1 MMKVVVF
8 GASGGIGNHVV
19 QQALEKGYGVRGVY
33 RSSST
38 ARLEP
43 NLDVK
48 YVSDF
53 FNRQNLAEVIAGADA
68 VISCLGSRRKNP
80 KNPWSKVTSP
90 LDLMELFSRSLIE
103 AMTALAMPKR
113 LAIVSAAGV
122 GTSAPLVHPVLR
134 FVFDHSTVGLEYKD
148 LARMENQVERS
159 NLDWTIVR
167 PVTLTTGQ
175 LTNKVKICSHY
186 GLIDSISRA
195 DVASFLLR
203 CLEEPTSS
211 TSRTPMICTK

>member
-1 MMKVVVF
+1 
-8 GASGGIGNHVV
+8 
-19 QQALEKGYGVRGVY
+19 
-33 RSSST
+33 
-38 ARLEP
+38 
-43 NLDVK
+43 
-48 YVSDF
+48 
-53 FNRQNLAEVIAGADA
+53 
-68 VISCLGSRRKNP
+68 
-80 KNPWSKVTSP
+80 
-90 LDLMELFSRSLIE
+90 
-103 AMTALAMPKR
+103 
-113 LAIVSAAGV
+113 
-122 GTSAPLVHPVLR
+122 VLR

-148 LARMENQVERS
+148 LARMEDQVERS

>member
-1 MMKVVVF
+1 MKVVVF
-8 GASGGIGNHVV
+8 GASGGVGNHVV
-19 QQALEKGYGVRGVY
+19 QQALEKGYAVRGVY
-33 RSSST
+33 RSFST
-38 ARLEP
+38 PRLEP
-43 NLDVK
+43 NLEAA

-53 FNRQNLAEVIAGADA
+53 FDRQALAEVIAGADA

-80 KNPWSKVTSP
+80 KNPWSRVTSP
-90 LDLMELFSRSLIE
+90 SDLMERFSRSLIE
-103 AMTALAMPKR
+103 AMKALTMPKR
-113 LAIVSAAGV
+113 LTIVSAAGV

-134 FVFDHSTVGLEYKD
+134 FVFDHSTLRLEYED
-148 LARMENQVERS
+148 LTRMEDQVERS

-175 LTNKVKICSHY
+175 LTNKVKTCSYY
-186 GLIDSISRA
+186 GLTDSISRA

-203 CLEEPTSS
+203 CLEEPSSS

>member
-1 MMKVVVF
+1 MKVVVF
-8 GASGGIGNHVV
+8 GASGGVGYHVV
-19 QQALEKGYGVRGVY
+19 QQALEKGYAVRGVY
-33 RSSST
+33 RSCST
-38 ARLEP
+38 PRLEP
-43 NLDVK
+43 NLEVA

-53 FNRQNLAEVIAGADA
+53 FDHQALAEVIAGADV

-80 KNPWSKVTSP
+80 KNPWSKVLSP
-90 LDLMELFSRSLIE
+90 LDLMERFSRSLIE

-122 GTSAPLVHPVLR
+122 GTSAPLVRPALR

-148 LARMENQVERS
+148 LARKEDQVERS

-175 LTNKVKICSHY
+175 LTKKVKICSHY
-186 GLIDSISRA
+186 GLTDSISRA

>member
-8 GASGGIGNHVV
+8 GASGGVGNHVV
-19 QQALEKGYGVRGVY
+19 QQALEKGYAVRGVY

-38 ARLEP
+38 PSLEP
-43 NLDVK
+43 NLEVA

-53 FNRQNLAEVIAGADA
+53 FDRQALAEVIAGADA

-90 LDLMELFSRSLIE
+90 LDLMERFSRNLIE

-134 FVFDHSTVGLEYKD
+134 FVFDHSTLGLEYKD
-148 LARMENQVERS
+148 LARMEDQVERS

-186 GLIDSISRA
+186 GLTDSISRA

-203 CLEEPTSS
+203 WLKEPTSS

>member
-1 MMKVVVF
+1 M
-8 GASGGIGNHVV
+8 
-19 QQALEKGYGVRGVY
+19 
-33 RSSST
+33 
-38 ARLEP
+38 
-43 NLDVK
+43 
-48 YVSDF
+48 
-53 FNRQNLAEVIAGADA
+53 
-68 VISCLGSRRKNP
+68 
-80 KNPWSKVTSP
+80 
-90 LDLMELFSRSLIE
+90 E

-148 LARMENQVERS
+148 LARMEDQVERS

-167 PVTLTTGQ
+167 PVTLKTGQ
-175 LTNKVKICSHY
+175 LTNKVKICSQY
-186 GLIDSISRA
+186 GLTDSISRA

-203 CLEEPTSS
+203 CLEETTSS